1 MKYAI
6 IEASGK
12 QIWIKAGRFYD
23 FNYIP
28 GEPGDLIKLK
38 RVLIFNEEGN
48 VKIGHPCLNDITV
61 KARILRHIK
70 GKKITILK
78 AKPKKNNK
86 SKRGHRQKLTRL
98 LIEEITTASIV

>member
-12 QIWIKAGRFYD
+12 QIWIEVGKFYD

-38 RVLIFNEEGN
+38 RVLIFNKEGN
-48 VKIGHPCLNDITV
+48 VKIGNPCLDNVVI
-61 KARILRHIK
+61 KAKILRHTK
-70 GKKITILK
+70 GKKIRVFK
-78 AKPKKNNK
+78 VKPKKNNK
-86 SKRGHRQKLTRL
+86 SRQGHRQKLTRL
-98 LIEEITTASIV
+98 FIKEIVA